1 MKLLDITF
9 TDILENKLSLDI
21 EEYVYKVYENINK
34 LEPKLNAFI
43 TLRPLEE
50 VINEVKEKL
59 KSGKELAGVL
69 VAVKDNISTMNLRT
83 TCASKMLENY
93 IPPFNATV
101 IERLLENGATIIGKT
116 NMDEFAMGSTTEN
129 SYFKIT
135 RNPWDLERVPGG
147 SSGGS
152 AVAVSAKMSTFSLGS
167 DTGGSIRL
175 PSAYTGIFGLKPT
188 YGTVSRYGLVAYAN
202 SLEQIGPMARN
213 ANDLWL
219 GYYFISGDDLR
230 DATTVKGFKLEK
242 KLKDI
247 KEKEIKLIV
256 ISDIVEASSHEVKLV
271 FNGMLNKIVN
281 EVGEVREVRLKYIDY
296 VLPTY
301 YIIAMSEASS
311 NLARFDGLRYGLNLG
326 INGNWKEVYSKNR
339 GKGFGKEVK
348 KRIMLGSFIL
358 SSGYFEQY
366 YVKALKTRRLITE
379 EISKL
384 VKNNEV
390 IIHPTSPF
398 IPPKIGEVIEDPLK
412 MYALDIATVTS
423 NLTGMP
429 SLSFP
434 AGIINNLPIGVQIMS
449 SHFSDYMLVSISRY
463 FSQILGTSNI
473 SPQIIL

>member
-242 KLKDI
+242 
-247 KEKEIKLIV
+247 
-256 ISDIVEASSHEVKLV
+256 S
-271 FNGMLNKIVN
+271 
-281 EVGEVREVRLKYIDY
+281 
-296 VLPTY
+296 
-301 YIIAMSEASS
+301 
-311 NLARFDGLRYGLNLG
+311 
-326 INGNWKEVYSKNR
+326 
-339 GKGFGKEVK
+339 
-348 KRIMLGSFIL
+348 
-358 SSGYFEQY
+358 
-366 YVKALKTRRLITE
+366 
-379 EISKL
+379 
-384 VKNNEV
+384 
-390 IIHPTSPF
+390 
-398 IPPKIGEVIEDPLK
+398 
-412 MYALDIATVTS
+412 
-423 NLTGMP
+423 
-429 SLSFP
+429 
-434 AGIINNLPIGVQIMS
+434 
-449 SHFSDYMLVSISRY
+449 
-463 FSQILGTSNI
+463 
-473 SPQIIL
+473 